1 MGRERHTVTI
11 DKVVAG
17 GEGLGRLASGLVV
30 MVPHVLPGERVR
42 LEVGKARQGFAPA
55 QVLELLEPAPQ
66 RVEPACPHFGR
77 CGGCH
82 LQHGD
87 YPAQLAIKEAILRE
101 LANRGGLAVDEAV
114 WRPILPSP
122 SPWGYRQRLR
132 LQIDEAG
139 RVGFFA
145 ARSHQVIAVDHC
157 PLAVAPVNQAL
168 AGLLAHP
175 GFRRLTANLQAVELL
190 HHPQEGRVVMILHLR
205 RRPRPADQQA
215 ARRLAHEVGPLA
227 SVWLAG
233 EGFVRNGPYGEGE
246 GGIGFALAL
255 PGGRALAMRLE
266 AGGFCQVNLGQ
277 NEQLAAQLLEWSEVS
292 GQDRVLDLFC
302 GMGNFSLPLAASAL
316 EVLGTDLQHAAI
328 RMAEANAQAN
338 GLANCRFRRA
348 PAVAAAKELLAAGS
362 RFDLILLDPPRSG
375 CRELIPLLAG
385 LSADRLLYIS
395 CDPATLIRDLA
406 ALTRT
411 GYRLCGLRGVDMFPQ
426 TCHLEAIALLRR

>member
-1 MGRERHTVTI
+1 M
-11 DKVVAG
+11 VAG
-17 GEGLGRLASGLVV
+17 GEGLARLASGLVV
-30 MVPHVLPGERVR
+30 MAPFVLPGERVR
-42 LEVGKARQGFAPA
+42 LEVGRARRDFAPA
-55 QVLELLEPAPQ
+55 RVLAILEPAPQ

-101 LANRGGLAVDEAV
+101 LTSRGGLTVDEAA

-132 LQIDEAG
+132 LQVDEAG
-139 RVGFFA
+139 RLGFFA
-145 ARSHQVIAVDHC
+145 ARSHQVIAVDRC

-175 GFRRLTANLQAVELL
+175 GFRGLTANAQAVELL

-205 RRPRPADQQA
+205 RRPRPADQQT
-215 ARRLAHEVGPLA
+215 ARLLAREVEPLA

-233 EGFVRNGPYGEGE
+233 EGFARSGPYGEGE

-255 PGGRALAMRLE
+255 PGGRSLAMRLE

-277 NEQLAAQLLEWSEVS
+277 NERLAAQLLEWAQIS

-302 GMGNFSLPLAASAL
+302 GMGNFSLPLAVGAR

-338 GLANCRFRRA
+338 GLANCRFQRA
-348 PAVAAAKELLAAGS
+348 PAVAAAKELLAAGRS
-362 RFDLILLDPPRSG
+362 FDLILLDPPRSG

-406 ALTRT
+406 ALTQA
-411 GYRLCGLRGVDMFPQ
+411 GYRLYGLRGVDMFPQ